1 MSADI
6 FSCHNLGY
14 VYDSVSS
21 IWWIDTGL
29 LLNIPEHTGQLYN
42 KELIDPKS
50 QY

>member
-29 LLNIPEHTGQLYN
+29 LLNIQEHTGQLYN